1 MFKAAEGRQYIRQQR
16 PAEQQAA
23 EGRQYIR
30 QHRASSTSGS
40 RGPAAH
46 QAAEGWQYIRQ
57 PHPLPTARVGGG
69 GGGGRDELTRLPRLN
84 QFPANPLALSLSC
97 RSN

>member
-1 MFKAAEGRQYIRQQR
+1 MLPVYISNLMFKAAEGRQYIRQQR

-40 RGPAAH
+40 RGPAVH
-46 QAAEGWQYIRQ
+46 QAAEGRQYIHQAAEGRQ
-57 PHPLPTARVGGG
+57 YPPVLLLFRGFEPGPFNLEV
-69 GGGGRDELTRLPRLN
+69 LYN
-84 QFPANPLALSLSC
+84 C
-97 RSN
+97 I